1 MVIQVPLLEVE
12 SEKAAKM
19 KCVALLYH
27 DVVSGNDWESS
38 GFSGPGTAR
47 YKLSRVDFENHLLAI
62 ANARS
67 TKPTVAMQIQQ
78 EARTGFPFL
87 LTFDD
92 GGESAYTCI
101 AGLLESQGW
110 KGHFFVTASRIGTK
124 HFLNAEQLR
133 DLGKRGHVIGSHSFS
148 HPKRMTHCTRQK
160 LAEEWTRSVEILAD
174 VLGEPI
180 DSASVP
186 GGYYSKRVAETA
198 SAAGIR
204 TLFNSEPTTNVHV
217 VDGCFVVGRFNVFR
231 GMQPAVSANLVS
243 EHSSARSKQWVY
255 WNVKKTLKL
264 VGGKHWIAVRE
275 RLLRNG

>member
-1 MVIQVPLLEVE
+1 MAIQVPFLEVQGK
-12 SEKAAKM
+12 KASKM

-27 DVVSGNDWESS
+27 DVVSGDDWDSS

-47 YKLSRVDFENHLLAI
+47 YKLSRPDFEKHLLAI
-62 ANARS
+62 AKERAS
-67 TKPTVAMQIQQ
+67 KPTVAMQIQQ
-78 EARTGFPFL
+78 EARTSFPFL

-92 GGESAYTCI
+92 GGESAYTCV

-124 HFLNAEQLR
+124 HFLNAAQIR
-133 DLGKRGHVIGSHSFS
+133 DLRERGHIVGSHSFS
-148 HPKRMTHCTRQK
+148 HPKRMGHCSVEELTK
-160 LAEEWTRSVEILAD
+160 EWTESVAILSD
-174 VLGEPI
+174 ILGEPV

-204 TLFNSEPTTNVHV
+204 TLFNSEPTTHVHTV
-217 VDGCFVVGRFNVFR
+217 NDCFVVGRFNVFR
-231 GMQPAVSANLVS
+231 GMQPGISADLVS
-243 EHSSARSKQWVY
+243 GHSSARSKQWVF
-255 WNVKKTLKL
+255 WNVKKTMKL
-264 VGGKHWIAVRE
+264 LGGKYWIAARE